1 MKAQTALKIM
11 IGLVSALMVFH
22 FLILFKVIPYD
33 ITWGGRLKSD
43 EEMYLFEGVSIAL
56 NGILLLLLLM
66 KGRFIGSVKSFKFI
80 NFTLWV
86 FLVLFIL
93 NTIGNLFAETIFEKF
108 FAIITLAFVL
118 LLFIILRKG
127 NKSLKT

>member
-33 ITWGGRLKSD
+33 ITWGGRLNSD
-43 EEMYLFEGVSIAL
+43 EEMYLFEGVSIAI
-56 NGILLLLLLM
+56 NGILLLLLLL
-66 KGRFIGSVKSFKFI
+66 KGRFIGQVKSFKFI

-86 FLVLFIL
+86 FLVLFLL
-93 NTIGNLFAETIFEKF
+93 NTIGNLFAETTFEKF
-108 FAIITLAFVL
+108 FALPTLAFVL
-118 LLFIILRKG
+118 LLFVILRKG

>member
-11 IGLVSALMVFH
+11 IGLVSALMIFH

-43 EEMYLFEGVSIAL
+43 EEMYVFEGVSIAI
-56 NGILLLLLLM
+56 NGILLLLLLL
-66 KGRFIGSVKSFKFI
+66 KGRFIGQVKSFKFI
-80 NFTLWV
+80 NFILWV
-86 FLVLFIL
+86 FLVLFGL
-93 NTIGNLFAETIFEKF
+93 NTIGNLFAETTFEKF
-108 FAIITLAFVL
+108 FALPTLAFVF
-118 LLFIILRKG
+118 LLFVILTNG